1 MKNRVSILTFALAV
15 FAWCGAQASVAL
27 DAANFPDENLRNY
40 ASQYDE
46 DGDGTL
52 NDDELAQIT
61 EINAGDILN
70 LKGAEH
76 FKNLEFLCLYY
87 GSPEYPSIASI
98 DPSLFPKLYRFSLQ
112 DCSGV
117 TALDFSNNPL
127 LTDIELL
134 RCPNIS
140 SLKLPTCVEQILLD
154 NITKL
159 TTLDMSFLPNL
170 RAFYM
175 INSGIT
181 DLNFSA
187 NPVLSVVSVTGEE
200 EQKQV
205 LNSLNLEN
213 CVGLENIDIR
223 YTTIKTL
230 AMKHLPI
237 VRSLMMFF
245 NDITSTTIDDCAE
258 FNDIT
263 CNDNV
268 LGTLYLKNNPL
279 LQAINTEDNQLKTFI
294 ADNCPK
300 LGWVQAY
307 NNRLMWLD
315 LKDVVKAENDVES
328 RLMVD
333 NQQPTVQAVKISPTE
348 VGLRV
353 HERLDVDRVMNLR
366 AKGIAQTPK
375 EIFVDDIRYFV
386 FYDNGADTP
395 NLVGS
400 DCYYEYDTKWPY
412 PWVDGNSKDNNLP
425 VTLNV
430 TSWTKHPSWIRIDGE
445 TSIVVNQGTVS
456 KLPSPTILRS
466 QDYNGQLTYRSN
478 NENVV
483 KVNAT
488 TGEMTIVGIGT
499 AVITITGAETDYR
512 LAPQSITYTVVV
524 TSPTGIN
531 ETLKSPLRGDI
542 YDLQG
547 RHLTPRSSIKKGIY
561 VVNGKKVVLK

>member
-1 MKNRVSILTFALAV
+1 MNKRKITCTLLA
-15 FAWCGAQASVAL
+15 FTLMSASASVVL
-27 DAANFPDENLRNY
+27 DSSNFPDENLLNY

-46 DGDGTL
+46 DGNGRL
-52 NDDELAQIT
+52 SDDELEQIT

-70 LKGAEH
+70 RKGAEH

-200 EQKQV
+200 EQKQE

-213 CVGLENIDIR
+213 CDGLENIDIR

-353 HERLDVDRVMNLR
+353 HERLDVDRVLNLR

-445 TSIVVNQGTVS
+445 TSIVVNQATTS
-456 KLPSPTILRS
+456 LPSPTILRS
-466 QDYNGQLTYRSN
+466 QDYNGQLTYRSSD
-478 NENVV
+478 ENVV

-488 TGEMTIVGIGT
+488 TGEMTVVGFGT

-524 TSPTGIN
+524 TSPTAIDHPS
-531 ETLKSPLRGDI
+531 SPITRRPSPA

-547 RHLTPRSSIKKGIY
+547 RRVNPSSAQKGVY
-561 VVNGKKVVLK
+561 VVNGKKVMSK